1 LEQAGIL
8 LASVQV
14 KVKVRRNTT
23 EDRGGLLKRNDLST
37 GAKRITMKPQE
48 KLLSVQQL
56 SLKLKIPKPTLRFW
70 EKEFKGILVPF
81 RTQGGQRR
89 YTAEHISIIEE
100 IKKWKKKGMSLVEI
114 KRKLNDNR
122 KLRDD
127 HSDANRMEILANR
140 IAEVVRAEVNSFF
153 HEQGIEKKTLG
164 DMGP

>member
-1 LEQAGIL
+1 
-8 LASVQV
+8 
-14 KVKVRRNTT
+14 
-23 EDRGGLLKRNDLST
+23 
-37 GAKRITMKPQE
+37 MKPQE

-100 IKKWKKKGMSLVEI
+100 IKKWKNKGMSLVEI

-122 KLRDD
+122 KRRDD
-127 HSDANRMEILANR
+127 HSDPNRMEILEKL

-153 HEQGIEKKTLG
+153 HEQDIEKKTLG
-164 DMGP
+164 AMEP